1 MKKPAAAIMKKNN
14 TKNDEESKALKRPA
28 AAMGS
33 VNKSLADM
41 QRGSKKS
48 KPAEDDGDRSNADNT
63 SEKSDGEDHRDKG
76 KAIKFRQMQKEL
88 PPHIIDLYE
97 KEALNKSS
105 PRAFRTQLINQLF
118 TKLPSGRYRLN
129 DDKPMFREAKQ
140 MYEKKYGS
148 EKEKEYPKSVMK
160 GLYFGNSDAHFERAL
175 ADGEIYQM
183 DHKGKV
189 FYAFQSVEAGSVRL
203 VGIVKSWNWNH
214 CDVLDWH
221 ILVNIWSSEEREE
234 DVGERMSEM
243 LILREEVVV
252 R

>member
-1 MKKPAAAIMKKNN
+1 M
-14 TKNDEESKALKRPA
+14 SLKRPA

-33 VNKSLADM
+33 LNKSLADM
-41 QRGSKKS
+41 QRGSKK
-48 KPAEDDGDRSNADNT
+48 ATTEDDGHDDNVDKK
-63 SEKSDGEDHRDKG
+63 SEKSDDDDDHRDKG

-129 DDKPMFREAKQ
+129 DDKPMFREAKP

-148 EKEKEYPKSVMK
+148 EKEKGYPKSVMK
-160 GLYFGNSDAHFERAL
+160 GLYFGNSDQHFERAL
-175 ADGEIYQM
+175 AEGEIYQM

-189 FYAFQSVEAGSVRL
+189 FYAFQSVEAGTVRL
-203 VGIVKSWNWNH
+203 EGIVETEIT
-214 CDVLDWH
+214 V
-221 ILVNIWSSEEREE
+221 
-234 DVGERMSEM
+234 MF
-243 LILREEVVV
+243 
-252 R
+252 

>member
-1 MKKPAAAIMKKNN
+1 MPVLKKPAAAAM
-14 TKNDEESKALKRPA
+14 SLKRPA
-28 AAMGS
+28 AVMGS
-33 VNKSLADM
+33 LNKSLADM
-41 QRGSKKS
+41 QRGSKK
-48 KPAEDDGDRSNADNT
+48 ATTEDDGHDDNVDKK
-63 SEKSDGEDHRDKG
+63 SEKSDDDDDHRDKG

-148 EKEKEYPKSVMK
+148 EKEKGYPKSVMK

-203 VGIVKSWNWNH
+203 VGIVKS
-214 CDVLDWH
+214 
-221 ILVNIWSSEEREE
+221 
-234 DVGERMSEM
+234 
-243 LILREEVVV
+243 
-252 R
+252 

>member
-1 MKKPAAAIMKKNN
+1 M
-14 TKNDEESKALKRPA
+14 SLKRPA

-33 VNKSLADM
+33 LNKSLADM
-41 QRGSKKS
+41 QRGSKK
-48 KPAEDDGDRSNADNT
+48 ATTEDDGHDDNVDKK
-63 SEKSDGEDHRDKG
+63 SEKSDDDDDHRDKG

-148 EKEKEYPKSVMK
+148 EKEKGYPKSVMK

-203 VGIVKSWNWNH
+203 VGIVKS
-214 CDVLDWH
+214 
-221 ILVNIWSSEEREE
+221 
-234 DVGERMSEM
+234 
-243 LILREEVVV
+243 
-252 R
+252 